1 MRFGSTE
8 VSGPVVV
15 ELEPHADARGTFAR
29 LFCRQEFDAEGLDPV
44 VAQVSLATSARAGTV
59 RGLHYQAEPMAESK
73 LVRCVRGSVFDV
85 AVDVRPDSPTYL
97 RHVEVELTARSLRA
111 LYVPTGFAH
120 GYQTCADDTE
130 MLYVTSQLYSPTH
143 ERGLRHDDPALAIT
157 WPLPVSVISD
167 KDARWA
173 LVADDHT
180 GSARPDDPRRSR
192 T

>member
-1 MRFGSTE
+1 
-8 VSGPVVV
+8 V
-15 ELEPHADARGTFAR
+15 
-29 LFCRQEFDAEGLDPV
+29 
-44 VAQVSLATSARAGTV
+44 
-59 RGLHYQAEPMAESK
+59 
-73 LVRCVRGSVFDV
+73 VRGSVFDV

-143 ERGLRHDDPALAIT
+143 ERGLRHDDPALAII

-180 GSARPDDPRRSR
+180 GSVRAR
-192 T
+192 